1 MHACRQAGRQQAAAG
16 RQEGSQAG
24 RPASSRQAGMHAGR
38 QAGRQ
43 AAGSSRQAGRQSG
56 RQTRKQQAS
65 RQASRQA
72 GNHAGQFFVGAQQR
86 GWSIG
91 QVKRRQDSSAIS
103 STKQTKT
110 LAFVK
115 KARLARILRQK
126 GSPSRFTLAMQT
138 CAKCSRE
145 SDKVVFKNKNKVMK
159 DSKVK
164 PIYWC
169 SECIALANQLTCIF
183 KEAPELRSAYATID
197 KDSLMQ
203 EYKEKNREAIK
214 AKLVQV
220 LESKTSVSQETTF
233 KGMGEWLDE
242 YDIMEKYKSKPWQA
256 QNIIETARQFK
267 HPTRGCV
274 LYEDLNYDSTELS
287 QATQD
292 LVDHMKLETNN
303 TERLSKKKQS

>member
-1 MHACRQAGRQQAAAG
+1 
-16 RQEGSQAG
+16 
-24 RPASSRQAGMHAGR
+24 
-38 QAGRQ
+38 
-43 AAGSSRQAGRQSG
+43 
-56 RQTRKQQAS
+56 
-65 RQASRQA
+65 
-72 GNHAGQFFVGAQQR
+72 
-86 GWSIG
+86 
-91 QVKRRQDSSAIS
+91 
-103 STKQTKT
+103 
-110 LAFVK
+110 
-115 KARLARILRQK
+115 
-126 GSPSRFTLAMQT
+126 MQT

-145 SDKVVFKNKNKVMK
+145 TDKVVFKNKNRVMK

-197 KDSLMQ
+197 KESLMQ
-203 EYKEKNREAIK
+203 EYKEKNKNAIK

-303 TERLSKKKQS
+303 TERLSKKIKVEKDEGPKKKRKEIENGKPLTEAQAKSMAKLQKRTTNAVELLDSTLKAALAEKLQDYIPRPRKQKGEIFLAETRSSLAETEVCLQDGRCGRARNIQTNAKAKVEAAVAMTTKLQTLMDAAEDGVNEQ